1 MSGNRYGS
9 LVGNLPSHISIFGS
23 DGGQGGRALSAGGD
37 GHATGGG
44 EEDEGD
50 SDANAVRGPDGAKW
64 GGVQLP
70 SHISVFGS
78 SARDEDE
85 ATELLPELAAARKGR
100 GTPGD
105 QAAGEEG
112 RMGCMR
118 VEAGDGRASGQD
130 VAMSCCLS

>member
-23 DGGQGGRALSAGGD
+23 DGGQGGRALSAAGD

-44 EEDEGD
+44 DEDED
-50 SDANAVRGPDGAKW
+50 SGANAVRGPDGAKW

-85 ATELLPELAAARKGR
+85 ATELMPELAAARRGR

-105 QAAGEEG
+105 MGAGGNWLGG
-112 RMGCMR
+112 RPR
-118 VEAGDGRASGQD
+118 VVDLWLTNR
-130 VAMSCCLS
+130 MTIRR